1 MSGRWLVVTNLKNFE
16 KGIDFIKEVCY
27 NMDTVKRK
35 EKRRNKYM
43 KNLLHFW
50 TKNYEIDL
58 LAPIKEIVRDI
69 KRLKKDI
76 DKNRKK

>member
-1 MSGRWLVVTNLKNFE
+1 
-16 KGIDFIKEVCY
+16 
-27 NMDTVKRK
+27 
-35 EKRRNKYM
+35 M
-43 KNLLHFW
+43 KNPLHFW

-58 LAPIKEIVRDI
+58 LAPFKEIAKDI

>member
-1 MSGRWLVVTNLKNFE
+1 MKFE
-16 KGIDFIKEVCY
+16 SIF
-27 NMDTVKRK
+27 
-35 EKRRNKYM
+35 
-43 KNLLHFW
+43 HFW

-58 LAPIKEIVRDI
+58 LAPIKEIVRDV

>member
-1 MSGRWLVVTNLKNFE
+1 
-16 KGIDFIKEVCY
+16 
-27 NMDTVKRK
+27 
-35 EKRRNKYM
+35 M

-50 TKNYEIDL
+50 TKKYEIDL
-58 LAPIKEIVRDI
+58 LAPIKEIVRDV